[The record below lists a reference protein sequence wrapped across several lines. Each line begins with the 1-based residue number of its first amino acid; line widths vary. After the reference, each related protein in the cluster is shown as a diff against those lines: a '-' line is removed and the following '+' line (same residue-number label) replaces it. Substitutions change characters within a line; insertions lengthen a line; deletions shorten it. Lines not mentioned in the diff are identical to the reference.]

1 MIIDL
6 NNIKKKKTFL
16 NLATVL
22 KRKRKKEYHNT
33 KICKNSF
40 LINYYYINYAN

>member
-1 MIIDL
+1 MIIYL
-6 NNIKKKKTFL
+6 KNIKKKTFL
-16 NLATVL
+16 NLATAL
-22 KRKRKKEYHNT
+22 KRKRKKEYRNN